1 MGRVPLISRRVRG
14 EVSMH
19 TMGTFNRRSV
29 SLSGVASR
37 FMAIALLF
45 FVCMS
50 ASTERVAAG
59 SRTTG
64 AVGAGIVGG
73 IILNEL
79 ATGSGKRKASS
90 STKRTGTARQDKSTK
105 SSSRKR
111 DDDDVVE
118 SKKGSVE
125 PAAAKGDI
133 ATGSTNAPEKGTAA
147 TAQGGSSLVST
158 PDEIKAAQQHLKFM
172 GYDIV
177 QENGT
182 VDPKTKSAVMQF
194 QDSIGAPVTGDLTV
208 EQLQTLFKKVA
219 SKKTGS

>member
-1 MGRVPLISRRVRG
+1 
-14 EVSMH
+14 
-19 TMGTFNRRSV
+19 
-29 SLSGVASR
+29 
-37 FMAIALLF
+37 MAMVLPF

-50 ASTERVAAG
+50 ASVERAAAG

-64 AVGAGIVGG
+64 AVGAGIVGA

-79 ATGSGKRKASS
+79 ATGGGKRKASS
-90 STKRTGTARQDKSTK
+90 STKRTGVARPEKSTK
-105 SSSRKR
+105 SSSGKRK
-111 DDDDVVE
+111 DDDVVV

-125 PAAAKGDI
+125 PTAAKGDI
-133 ATGSTNAPEKGTAA
+133 ATGSTSAPGLGTAA
-147 TAQGGSSLVST
+147 TGQSGSSLVST

-219 SKKTGS
+219 GKRTGS

>member
-1 MGRVPLISRRVRG
+1 
-14 EVSMH
+14 
-19 TMGTFNRRSV
+19 
-29 SLSGVASR
+29 
-37 FMAIALLF
+37 MAIALLF
-45 FVCMS
+45 FASMS
-50 ASTERVAAG
+50 VSVERAAAG
-59 SRTTG
+59 KRAAG
-64 AVGAGIVGG
+64 GIGAGIVGV

-79 ATGSGKRKASS
+79 SKGGGKRKAA
-90 STKRTGTARQDKSTK
+90 STKRKVVTPSTKSTK
-105 SSSRKR
+105 SSREKR
-111 DDDDVVE
+111 NDDDVVE
-118 SKKGSVE
+118 SKKGLVE
-125 PAAAKGDI
+125 PTAAKGDI
-133 ATGSTNAPEKGTAA
+133 ATGSTTVPGKET
-147 TAQGGSSLVST
+147 GSTGQSGPPLVST